1 LLIQIILRVNIPG
14 AAFSTNPVRWAGGRE
29 ELTTPETDPIL
40 KIMFRLC
47 GLALLDFD
55 LALAQPTICLQAVF
69 SGLFVVEGFPGLR
82 LTTGWTAPGGE

>member
-1 LLIQIILRVNIPG
+1 
-14 AAFSTNPVRWAGGRE
+14 
-29 ELTTPETDPIL
+29 
-40 KIMFRLC
+40 MFRLC